1 MCCACGGGNRDD
13 RWLDGCEQIDISID
27 FANAKNF
34 ASFDEN
40 TKELIFDTDKEDVVG
55 SYELMVTLTNSA
67 GYTDY
72 PLDVF
77 IDISNRAPYLA
88 EDDLDEI

>member
-1 MCCACGGGNRDD
+1 MCCSCGGGNREE
-13 RWLDGCEQIDISID
+13 RWLDGCEQIEISID

-34 ASFDEN
+34 ASFDEI
-40 TKELIFDTDKEDVVG
+40 TQELIFDTDKEDVFG

-67 GYTDY
+67 GYTEY

-77 IDISNRAPYLA
+77 IDRLN
-88 EDDLDEI
+88 